1 MEPRVD
7 YAFFI
12 ATLGGAFAIMNPFV
26 VLPLFLAVTHG
37 MSPAQQRHAGLR
49 VAFFSAV
56 LCSVV
61 AVSGAAILKF
71 FGISVDDFRVAGG
84 LVLMTIAMGMLSGSG
99 SPAHEAPAK
108 AQAMA
113 VQEPP
118 RADVSFYPLAFPMV
132 VGPGTITAIIV
143 YMGQA
148 KTMPDKM
155 AVAAAFGLVLAG
167 LAVVLFFASTIG
179 RHMSQTLRVIMT
191 RLMGMIVA
199 AMGVQMIAAGLKAI
213 LPGLAG

>member
-56 LCSVV
+56 LCAVV
-61 AVSGAAILKF
+61 AISGAAILKF

-84 LVLMTIAMGMLSGSG
+84 IVLMIIALGMLNGSG
-99 SPAHEAPAK
+99 NSSHSGTAAEQSSQK
-108 AQAMA
+108 K
-113 VQEPP
+113 VQ
-118 RADVSFYPLAFPMV
+118 DVSFYPMTFPIIA
-132 VGPGTITAIIV
+132 GPGTITTLIIFA
-143 YMGQA
+143 GQA
-148 KTMPDKM
+148 KDMSGWI
-155 AVAAAFGLVLAG
+155 ALVAALALVLIA
-167 LAVVLFFASTIG
+167 LAVVLWFAGDIG
-179 RHMSQTLRVIMT
+179 HHMSMTLRTIVT
-191 RLMGMIVA
+191 RLMGMILA
-199 AMGVQMIAAGLKAI
+199 AIAVSMIAEGLTKL

>member
-1 MEPRVD
+1 MD
-7 YAFFI
+7 QAFFI
-12 ATLGGAFAIMNPFV
+12 TTLGGAFAIMNPFV

-37 MSPAQQRHAGLR
+37 MEPGPQRRAGLR
-49 VAFFSAV
+49 VAGFSAV
-56 LCSVV
+56 LCAVV
-61 AVSGAAILKF
+61 AVSGAAVLKF

-84 LVLMTIAMGMLSGSG
+84 LVLMSIAMSMLSGSG

-143 YMGQA
+143 FMGQA
-148 KTMPDKM
+148 GTMADKI
-155 AVAAAFGLVLAG
+155 AVAAAFGLVLAV
-167 LAVVLFFASTIG
+167 LALVLFFAATIG

-199 AMGVQMIAAGLKAI
+199 AIGIQMIGAGLKAI

>member
-1 MEPRVD
+1 MGQGVD
-7 YAFFI
+7 DAFFI
-12 ATLGGAFAIMNPFV
+12 TTLGGAFAIMNPFV
-26 VLPLFLAVTHG
+26 VLPLFLAVTQG
-37 MSPAQQRHAGLR
+37 MEPGLQRRAGLR
-49 VAFFSAV
+49 VAAFSAI
-56 LCSVV
+56 LCIVV

-113 VQEPP
+113 VQEAP

-143 YMGQA
+143 FMGQA
-148 KTMPDKM
+148 RDMPAKLS
-155 AVAAAFGLVLAG
+155 VAAAFGLVLAV